1 MANKKVIIA
10 GASAVGAL
18 AAGYAFSRSND
29 DASSKEDNKLAL
41 ETSEDNAVEPE
52 SNTETHHSLD
62 IGREK
67 VKLMGRS
74 AQELENKD
82 ITGDGI
88 DNTAS
93 ETLEE
98 AINNILAENKN
109 EAAMDIESSLESTV
123 HKEMVAM
130 RMILL
135 KIPRKTM
142 KTQWMM
148 FLFNFIMNI

>member
-1 MANKKVIIA
+1 MSNKKVFIT
-10 GASAVGAL
+10 GASVVGAL
-18 AAGYAFSRSND
+18 AAGYGCSRSND
-29 DASSKEDNKLAL
+29 DARSKSDNKLAS

-109 EAAMDIESSLESTV
+109 KAAMDNESSPESTED
-123 HKEMVAM
+123 KETVAM
-130 RMILL
+130 NVFEAATLENS
-135 KIPRKTM
+135 KEDNEDTM
-142 KTQWMM
+142 DDV
-148 FLFNFIMNI
+148 FI